1 MPQPANLALQRITEA
16 RVIALAPAPPTDRPV
31 APIHTLFPAIHH
43 AHADHSAVGRALAL
57 WAATRRA
64 AELAG
69 RAVPRLRSRLRPGR
83 TGARA
88 PAAEALT
95 GPAAVIPV
103 DRFVAY
109 LEEAERAFAADSPV
123 DLLSRIRN
131 TYYSGFL
138 VEQLLP
144 DARARGGRTLHGN
157 PRLGRTAYRH
167 LTARADENGVGDN
180 PAPYL
185 LLPSGEQVDFG
196 HLVLGLDALI
206 HPRTAVPFSAYGVPS
221 IDATGWVADVGM
233 ASVWTT
239 KHLEGEPDPRVSR
252 RLAAA
257 DRDAYYRMS
266 APDADLLGDVDVFA
280 LRAQWGLAAGQPL
293 SAAIGGYYLGRGRR
307 LPGIRW
313 RRRPHRLGPGLAGG
327 VDPAHRPL
335 QRRLRRRRR
344 RLPAGDPHPARAPDL
359 AGDPLHARPVPG
371 VGGTARGGRAHHLGV
386 VVPSLTRRAGASSSW
401 WSSSPGASSSWSTWW
416 SSSSSS
422 SWCWCWSWWSGRARW
437 WSCSTRSWPARS
449 STTGSWWSTARWW
462 WCGDWSSA
470 PGWWR
475 WWRPSRS
482 CPWYPARRPWRSA
495 RLRPP

>member
-1 MPQPANLALQRITEA
+1 MQQPANLALQRIPQA

-69 RAVPRLRSRLRPGR
+69 RAVPRLRSRLRAGR
-83 TGARA
+83 AGART

-185 LLPSGEQVDFG
+185 LLPSGEQVDLG

-313 RRRPHRLGPGLAGG
+313 RWRAFAAVNRLAYARAGG
-327 VDPAHRPL
+327 RIAWDPAWREGWI
-335 QRRLRRRRR
+335 RRIDRFNDVYG
-344 RLPAGDPHPARAPDL
+344 A
-359 AGDPLHARPVPG
+359 G
-371 VGGTARGGRAHHLGV
+371 VGGSLLGT
-386 VVPSLTRRAGASSSW
+386 LTRPVHRI
-401 WSSSPGASSSWSTWW
+401 
-416 SSSSSS
+416 
-422 SWCWCWSWWSGRARW
+422 
-437 WSCSTRSWPARS
+437 WPETPYMLALFL
-449 STTGSWWSTARWW
+449 GWA
-462 WCGDWSSA
+462 A
-470 PGWWR
+470 PLVEAELAIWG
-475 WWRPSRS
+475 
-482 CPWYPARRPWRSA
+482 
-495 RLRPP
+495 

>member
-1 MPQPANLALQRITEA
+1 LRRITDA
-16 RVIALAPAPPTDRPV
+16 RVIAPTPAPPA
-31 APIHTLFPAIHH
+31 APIRTLFPAIHH
-43 AHADHSAVGRALAL
+43 AHADRSAAGRALAL

-69 RAVPRLRSRLRPGR
+69 RTVPRLRSRLRAGR
-83 TGARA
+83 AGDRA
-88 PAAEALT
+88 PAADVLT
-95 GPAAVIPV
+95 GVHACIPV

-123 DLLSRIRN
+123 ELLSRIRN

-206 HPRTAVPFSAYGVPS
+206 HPRTAVPYSAYGVPN

-239 KHLEGEPDPRVSR
+239 KHVEGEPDPRASR

-257 DRDAYYRMS
+257 DRDAYYLMS

-280 LRAQWGLAAGQPL
+280 LRAHWGLAAGQPL
-293 SAAIGGYYLGRGRR
+293 SAALAGYYLGHRR
-307 LPGIRW
+307 RHPGVRW
-313 RRRPHRLGPGLAGG
+313 RWRAFAAVHRLAYARGG
-327 VDPAHRPL
+327 GRIAWDPAWREGWI
-335 QRRLRRRRR
+335 RRIDRFNDVYG
-344 RLPAGDPHPARAPDL
+344 A
-359 AGDPLHARPVPG
+359 G
-371 VGGTARGGRAHHLGV
+371 VGGSLLGT
-386 VVPSLTRRAGASSSW
+386 LTRPVHR
-401 WSSSPGASSSWSTWW
+401 TWPETPYMLAQFLGW
-416 SSSSSS
+416 
-422 SWCWCWSWWSGRARW
+422 A
-437 WSCSTRSWPARS
+437 
-449 STTGSWWSTARWW
+449 
-462 WCGDWSSA
+462 A
-470 PGWWR
+470 PLVEAELAIWG
-475 WWRPSRS
+475 
-482 CPWYPARRPWRSA
+482 
-495 RLRPP
+495 

>member
-1 MPQPANLALQRITEA
+1 MQQPANLALRRLTGA
-16 RVIALAPAPPTDRPV
+16 RVIAPAPEPADDPPV
-31 APIHTLFPAIHH
+31 APILTLFPAVHH

-69 RAVPRLRSRLRPGR
+69 RAVPRLRSRLRDGHA
-83 TGARA
+83 GARA
-88 PAAEALT
+88 PAADVLT
-95 GPAAVIPV
+95 GVHACIPV
-103 DRFVAY
+103 DRFIAY

-123 DLLSRIRN
+123 ELLSRIRN

-206 HPRTAVPFSAYGVPS
+206 HPRTAVPFSAYGVPN

-239 KHLEGEPDPRVSR
+239 KHVEGEPDPRASR

-280 LRAQWGLAAGQPL
+280 LRAHWGLAAGQPL
-293 SAAIGGYYLGRGRR
+293 SAALAGYYLGHRR
-307 LPGIRW
+307 RHPGVRW
-313 RRRPHRLGPGLAGG
+313 RWRAFAAVNRLAYARAGG
-327 VDPAHRPL
+327 WVAWDPAWREGWI
-335 QRRLRRRRR
+335 QRIDRFNDVYG
-344 RLPAGDPHPARAPDL
+344 A
-359 AGDPLHARPVPG
+359 G
-371 VGGTARGGRAHHLGV
+371 VGGSLLGT
-386 VVPSLTRRAGASSSW
+386 LTRPVHR
-401 WSSSPGASSSWSTWW
+401 TWPETPYMLAQFLGW
-416 SSSSSS
+416 
-422 SWCWCWSWWSGRARW
+422 A
-437 WSCSTRSWPARS
+437 
-449 STTGSWWSTARWW
+449 
-462 WCGDWSSA
+462 A
-470 PGWWR
+470 PLVEAELAVW
-475 WWRPSRS
+475 
-482 CPWYPARRPWRSA
+482 A
-495 RLRPP
+495 